1 MSATTSLAGRLRT
14 MDRGTRLVGGAAVAL
29 VAAALLSFVVAPA
42 ATVYP
47 VVLLVG
53 VLAYGWRADRE
64 ATAMVVVSLA
74 TVGTVVILGLIT
86 VFLVVQSVP
95 AFAAVGPAILL
106 DTGEP
111 LWQPSAEVYSLVP
124 MMWGTFVTTLLAT
137 LVAAPLGVAG
147 ALFISEIA
155 PDWARELLKPGV
167 EVLAGIPS
175 IVYGFLGFV
184 VINQYMMDT
193 WGLPSFGSF
202 VVVGGV
208 VGVMALPT
216 VVSVA
221 EDAIDSVPDAMRD
234 GSLALGSTDWQ
245 TTKHVTVPAAFSG
258 ISAAVLLG
266 VGRAVGE
273 TMAATVILA
282 NTTAFPEPL
291 YDVFGNT
298 ITLTSL
304 IASQF
309 GAASGLQMNA
319 LFAAGVVLF
328 VSVMGISLASQYVEA
343 RMRERLGGEL

>member
-1 MSATTSLAGRLRT
+1 MSTSTLPTRLRT
-14 MDRGTRLVGGAAVAL
+14 MDPATRVIGGASLGL
-29 VAAALLSFVVAPA
+29 VLAALLSFVVVPDL
-42 ATVYP
+42 TVYP
-47 VVLLVG
+47 LVLFAAVVG
-53 VLAYGWRADRE
+53 YGWVRHRE
-64 ATAMVVVSLA
+64 GTARVTLFLTTGATVVV
-74 TVGTVVILGLIT
+74 LGLIMAY
-86 VFLVVQSVP
+86 LLVQSVP
-95 AFAAVGPAILL
+95 AFRAVGLSIVADASGPFWE
-106 DTGEP
+106 TGSET
-111 LWQPSAEVYSLVP
+111 YSLIP
-124 MMWGTFVTTLLAT
+124 MMWGTLVTTLLAT

-155 PDWARELLKPGV
+155 PDWARDLIKPAV

-184 VINQYMMDT
+184 VVNTYMMES
-193 WGLPSFGSF
+193 WSLPSFGSLF
-202 VVVGGV
+202 VVGVV

-221 EDAIDSVPDAMRD
+221 EDAIDSVPDPMKD

-245 TTKHVTVPAAFSG
+245 TIKHVTIPAAFSG

-282 NTTAFPEPL
+282 NTPYLPEPL

-304 IASQF
+304 IASQY
-309 GAASGLQMNA
+309 GVASGLQMNA

-328 VSVMGISLASQYVEA
+328 VTVMGISLASQHVEA